1 MKSTTLSSPE
11 DKNIVRKAVPTS
23 KIFTAAVAR
32 LHVASPDPSQWTYSR
47 IWGAAVFCLD
57 KSKNNSFFIRIVDL
71 EREAGVIWEQELYNN
86 FEYAQDAP
94 FFHSFET
101 DDCLTALEFVSKEEA
116 ETFYKKVQNRQS
128 LSSKVSSTDNDALK
142 KDKRKSRIDKN
153 HIGMPADFRHISH
166 IGYTPGGGFSVKNNN
181 DSEMKGILDQLQAL
195 GISEDEINENQEFIQ
210 DFLQQKNQPQQERAP
225 LAPLPNLNQRKKAPP
240 PPPPP
245 GRHHGT
251 PPPPPPPRR
260 PNNVNSNGHAA
271 SPPPFRAPPPPTPS
285 RGRPAPPPPPSRNV
299 NSNSA
304 PIRPPTPSYI
314 PTLPQP
320 PHLSNHVPAA
330 PVRPPVYNSTPIPP
344 PMPNNV
350 PPPPVPSGI
359 PAPPPPSVSS
369 AVPTPPPPPPVSGGI
384 PPPPPPPPPM
394 PNAVPAP
401 PPPPMPSSVPAPPP
415 PPMGRM
421 GAPPAPPGPPGPPSS
436 APPASVP
443 PSSDGR
449 SNLMASIRAAGGF
462 GTLKSSGKL
471 KQASVS
477 DRSVPLSDSS
487 ATSTA
492 AGAAT
497 GAAAGA
503 AGGDLAS
510 SLANV
515 LKQRK
520 QAMQSDDEDDEDDEW
535 E

>member
-71 EREAGVIWEQELYNN
+71 EHEFLLLKREAGVIWEQELYNN
-86 FEYAQDAP
+86 FEYAEDAP

-128 LSSKVSSTDNDALK
+128 LPSKVSSTDNDALK

-251 PPPPPPPRR
+251 PPPPPPRR

-271 SPPPFRAPPPPTPS
+271 SPPPFRAPAPPTPS
-285 RGRPAPPPPPSRNV
+285 RGRPAPPPPPSRNA
-299 NSNSA
+299 NSNFA
-304 PIRPPTPSYI
+304 PIRPPTSSYI
-314 PTLPQP
+314 PAPPQP

-330 PVRPPVYNSTPIPP
+330 PVRPPIYNSVPIPP
-344 PMPNNV
+344 SMPNNV
-350 PPPPVPSGI
+350 
-359 PAPPPPSVSS
+359 
-369 AVPTPPPPPPVSGGI
+369 
-384 PPPPPPPPPM
+384 PPPPM

-421 GAPPAPPGPPGPPSS
+421 GAPSAPPAPPGPPSS

-492 AGAAT
+492 TGAAT